1 MAITGTELQAAAET
15 ATSSGST
22 GTVIQVTQG
31 PISID
36 GIYDVFYVVGVTA
49 PYAGRTMWCR
59 TTKVLNANLQWQ
71 QVEAALLAGPVD
83 VNAT

>member
-1 MAITGTELQAAAET
+1 MTITAAALQAAAEA

-22 GTVIQVTQG
+22 GTVIQVPQG
-31 PISID
+31 PVSID
-36 GIYDVFYVVGVTA
+36 GTYDVFYVVGVTA

-59 TTKVLNANLQWQ
+59 TTKVLIANLQWQ